1 MVQRFRLRGVDA
13 VYGSLVLTRRDSFA
27 CPDLSPVDAYGVADR
42 TAICPSQ
49 PLVQELVIE
58 DCRRVAASYSWAG
71 LELVALG
78 FVGRGED
85 FFNSICFCSACR
97 YGYGAV
103 GGILETIARERI
115 EHPSINTLLLWRR
128 SVQYG
133 LLQQIRAVVAV
144 PLWLRT
150 AASLR
155 YTGDMSSLTFE
166 EARGLVDAC
175 TVSGGDV
182 ERLAGLPRPMPIYGI
197 GMPEH
202 EMFAGHIELEEE

>member
-1 MVQRFRLRGVDA
+1 MLRRFRLRGEDA
-13 VYGSLVLTRRDSFA
+13 LRGSIVLTRRDSA
-27 CPDLSPVDAYGVADR
+27 GCPDLSPVNAHGVADR
-42 TAICPSQ
+42 TALCPSQ

-58 DCRRVAASYSWAG
+58 ECRQAAANYSWAS

-78 FVGRGED
+78 FAGPSGD
-85 FFNSICFCSACR
+85 FFESICFCAACR

-103 GGILETIARERI
+103 DGILETVARERV
-115 EHPSINTLLLWRR
+115 EHPCINTMLLWRR

-133 LLQQIRAVVAV
+133 LLQQIREAVGV

-150 AASLR
+150 AANLR

-175 TVSGGDV
+175 TVTDPDLP
-182 ERLAGLPRPMPIYGI
+182 RLSALPRPMPIYGI
-197 GMPEH
+197 NLPEH
-202 EMFAGHIELEEE
+202 EMFAGHIVEAL

>member
-1 MVQRFRLRGVDA
+1 MLRRFRLRGEDA
-13 VYGSLVLTRRDSFA
+13 VRGSLVLTRRDSA
-27 CPDLSPVDAYGVADR
+27 ASPDLWPVNAYGVADT

-58 DCRRVAASYSWAG
+58 ECRRAAASYSWAS

-78 FVGRGED
+78 FAGPRGD
-85 FFNSICFCSACR
+85 FFESICFCSACR

-103 GGILETIARERI
+103 DGILETVARERV
-115 EHPSINTLLLWRR
+115 EHPSLNTMLLWRR

-133 LLQQIRAVVAV
+133 LLQQIREAVGV

-182 ERLAGLPRPMPIYGI
+182 ERLAALPRPMPIYGV

-202 EMFAGHIELEEE
+202 EMFAGHIVAEAE